1 MDPYIPHDMHLTSIL
16 FDWGGTLYD
25 HSTKALFPD
34 SKQVLEHFS
43 KKYSL
48 AIVSFAEDTAEMNR
62 RFDILEKFD
71 LRKYFQFAIFH
82 PDKNNMY
89 SLAMRNLNS
98 KPENTL
104 VIDDYMQRI
113 AFLKTIGCHTAWVRR
128 GKFSDQTPTEKTG
141 QPDFIISSLSE
152 LIGLI

>member
-1 MDPYIPHDMHLTSIL
+1 MHLTSLI

-25 HSTKALFPD
+25 NNTESPFPD

-43 KKYSL
+43 RKYSL
-48 AIVSFAEDTAEMNR
+48 AVVSFADDMAEMNR

-98 KPENTL
+98 KPEETL

-113 AFLKTIGCHTAWVRR
+113 AYLKSIGCRTAWVQR
-128 GKFSDQTPTEKTG
+128 GKFASQTPDKKTG
-141 QPDFIISSLSE
+141 QPDFIISSLSD
-152 LIGLI
+152 LISLI

>member
-1 MDPYIPHDMHLTSIL
+1 MLTSLL
-16 FDWGGTLYD
+16 FDWGGTIYD
-25 HSTKALFPD
+25 NATASPFPD

-43 KKYSL
+43 KKYSI
-48 AIVSFAEDTAEMNR
+48 AIVSFADDTAEMNR
-62 RFDILEKFD
+62 RFDILERFD
-71 LRKYFQFAIFH
+71 LRKYLQFAIFH

-89 SLAMRNLNS
+89 HLAMRNLNS

-113 AFLKTIGCHTAWVRR
+113 AYLKTIGCRTAWVRR
-128 GKFSDQTPTEKTG
+128 GKFADQTPTEKTG
-141 QPDFIISSLSE
+141 QPDHIINSLSD